1 MGWRSDAPALILCGG
16 PSIKGVDVAEL
27 EGRGNVIAV
36 NLACRLA
43 PFADVL
49 YFADRRFF
57 YANRDELQK
66 HGAPLKVMRS
76 APDAAFEIPGLVVK
90 LYNGRGA
97 LSCDHSQLCGLD
109 GGANAINL
117 AFQMGAKRIIVFG
130 LDMKPEGN
138 WHEPH
143 PFKPTPT
150 VKPTNTPLP
159 THTPTRTPTPT
170 TKPTSTP
177 VPTNTPT
184 RTPTPTAKPTST
196 PVPTSTPMRTPT
208 PTTVADK
215 KGPELSITSPQNFS
229 YIPGGSTF
237 IVTADVQDDSDI
249 KNVKFWNRDGVIC
262 TDTQAPYS
270 CLWNIPKRR
279 YYYLLRVTA
288 TDIYN
293 NDTTRR
299 VIIFTR

>member
-143 PFKPTPT
+143 PFKPTPAF
-150 VKPTNTPLP
+150 VYK
-159 THTPTRTPTPT
+159 
-170 TKPTSTP
+170 
-177 VPTNTPT
+177 
-184 RTPTPTAKPTST
+184 
-196 PVPTSTPMRTPT
+196 
-208 PTTVADK
+208 
-215 KGPELSITSPQNFS
+215 QS
-229 YIPGGSTF
+229 YIPGHRAMAAELAKRGVSVLNCSGNSALDCYPKVTF
-237 IVTADVQDDSDI
+237 SEVIDLCPLLVSSPARARKAATASMWRGLPPSAIV
-249 KNVKFWNRDGVIC
+249 
-262 TDTQAPYS
+262 
-270 CLWNIPKRR
+270 
-279 YYYLLRVTA
+279 
-288 TDIYN
+288 
-293 NDTTRR
+293 
-299 VIIFTR
+299 